1 VFYVTHKF
9 YIGINN
15 TSTKNAHNKIQF
27 MTGINLLRISAPDIH
42 LQIKGM
48 QA

>member
-1 VFYVTHKF
+1 VFYVTHTF
-9 YIGINN
+9 HIGIIN
-15 TSTKNAHNKIQF
+15 TSAKIAHNKAQF
-27 MTGINLLRISAPDIH
+27 MTGINLLRIFAPDSH